1 MTYDLVKD
9 VASQR
14 EEERRKRPLN
24 ENSVNEEIQSIKPY
38 RFRPM
43 LLHLNI
49 LPFLIAYLVWFY
61 VWTVQFGVD
70 EFPELGMIVTA
81 VIAMLQVVTCLFCY
95 WFVEFRVLMQCSRVP
110 DRDADKAECVQI
122 TPTANNGF
130 AELVY
135 LHHKYKTA
143 TQSTSGHLDFA
154 APTEKVTWFTFQ
166 KTKYMFDS
174 ERKEFKPIEFPVDN
188 HSLQFYLDSKGYSV
202 SDAQVQEAQAY
213 FDLNRMILDIPK
225 FVELFIERATAPFFV
240 FQVIRKP
247 SSLSI

>member
-1 MTYDLVKD
+1 MSV
-9 VASQR
+9 V
-14 EEERRKRPLN
+14 EEEVMERPKKSDTTTT
-24 ENSVNEEIQSIKPY
+24 SVNDEIQSIRPY
-38 RFRPM
+38 RFRPL

-49 LPFLIAYLVWFY
+49 LPFLLAYLVWFY
-61 VWTVQFGVD
+61 VWTQQFGVE

-81 VIAMLQVVTCLFCY
+81 VIAILQVVTCLFCY
-95 WFVEFRVLMQCSRVP
+95 WFVEFRVVMQCARVA

-135 LHHKYKTA
+135 LHHKYKVA
-143 TQSTSGHLDFA
+143 ESGSHQLDFG
-154 APTEKVTWFTFQ
+154 APTQKVTWFTFQ

-174 ERKEFKPIEFPVDN
+174 ERKEFKPIVFPVDN

-202 SDAQVQEAQAY
+202 SDSQVQEAQAY

-240 FQVIRKP
+240 FQVEIITIYSHHNSNP
-247 SSLSI
+247 F